1 LINARGVDQKSG
13 RTGLFIQTEH
23 DDKR

>member
-13 RTGLFIQTEH
+13 RTGLFIQTKH